1 MGRRRKI
8 SITAS
13 HPQSRKNWSANL
25 ACILCPVCLVF
36 SLHLSTYSF
45 IYLLNNTFTEYL
57 SHAKHPISVSPF
69 LLLLPHHLFHIT
81 HIILSHHLYLY
92 HYLYLYLYHLFF
104 PYLSPTTYISLHIS
118 LYICINFLIHSFI
131 HSTNVQQA
139 PSVCQ
144 APYLPTLFSLP
155 PPLSISFCLPSP
167 SFPTFSLLT
176 LSMAHLFPSP
186 HFLLSALTPAPFLS
200 VGGE

>member
-1 MGRRRKI
+1 MLNTL
-8 SITAS
+8 SPS
-13 HPQSRKNWSANL
+13 LPF
-25 ACILCPVCLVF
+25 CF
-36 SLHLSTYSF
+36 SSLIISF
-45 IYLLNNTFTEYL
+45 ISPTSFCLTIFIYITICIFIYITCFFPISLPQPTFLYTSLY
-57 SHAKHPISVSPF
+57 ISVSTSSF
-69 LLLLPHHLFHIT
+69 
-81 HIILSHHLYLY
+81 
-92 HYLYLYLYHLFF
+92 
-104 PYLSPTTYISLHIS
+104 
-118 LYICINFLIHSFI
+118 IHSFI
-131 HSTNVQQA
+131 QQTFNKHL
-139 PSVCQ
+139 PVCQ